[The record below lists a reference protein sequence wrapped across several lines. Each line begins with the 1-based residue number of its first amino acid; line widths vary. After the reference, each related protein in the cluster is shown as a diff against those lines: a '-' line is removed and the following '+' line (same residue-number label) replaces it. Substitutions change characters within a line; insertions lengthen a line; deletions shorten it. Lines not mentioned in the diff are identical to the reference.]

1 MHFIN
6 EIKYINQLDF
16 SLKYLFVDLT
26 NVVVLYVIV

>member
-16 SLKYLFVDLT
+16 SLKYLFVNLT
-26 NVVVLYVIV
+26 LVST